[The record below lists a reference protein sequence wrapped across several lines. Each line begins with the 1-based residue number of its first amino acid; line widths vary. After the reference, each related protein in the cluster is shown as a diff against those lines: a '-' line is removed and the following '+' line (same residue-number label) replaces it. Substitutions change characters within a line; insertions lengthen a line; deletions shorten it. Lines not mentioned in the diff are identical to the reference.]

1 MIFHFACKRGIII
14 DKSQKNSEKLIE
26 FFQVQRGKKMNK
38 WIRKSVVV
46 LVSLLTFGLITP
58 TQLINNV
65 NAEKTNERDT
75 VESAPSQQTSYF
87 EESHVDKEGILKE
100 LLKQAEQQS
109 YQKFGTR
116 IKPVIENE
124 FRVIILPNIE
134 KAIQETATQFPAEDL
149 VNLAI
154 TESPGK
160 GQSEKIFNIKNSDT
174 NSDVLRF
181 HVRRDNPPQAGYWF
195 NFHYHTYHD
204 GFQSHHE
211 LGSIYWDKNTPPKWM
226 S

>member
-1 MIFHFACKRGIII
+1 
-14 DKSQKNSEKLIE
+14 
-26 FFQVQRGKKMNK
+26 MNK

-65 NAEKTNERDT
+65 NAEKPTDRKTFET
-75 VESAPSQQTSYF
+75 TSIKQADYF
-87 EESHVDKEGILKE
+87 KEPEIDKGKFLEEM
-100 LLKQAEQQS
+100 LKQAELQS
-109 YQKFGTR
+109 FQKFGTR

-124 FRVIILPNIE
+124 FKEIIMPNIE
-134 KAIQETATQFPAEDL
+134 KALQETADQFPTDDL
-149 VNLAI
+149 LNLAI

-160 GQSEKIFNIKNSDT
+160 GQSEKIFNIKNIHT
-174 NSDVLRF
+174 NTDVLRF
-181 HVRRDNPPQAGYWF
+181 HVRRDNPPQAGFWF

-204 GFQSHHE
+204 GFQGHHE
-211 LGSIYWDKNTPPKWM
+211 LGSIYWAKDTPPKWM

>member
-1 MIFHFACKRGIII
+1 
-14 DKSQKNSEKLIE
+14 
-26 FFQVQRGKKMNK
+26 MNK
-38 WIRKSVVV
+38 WIRKSAVV
-46 LVSLLTFGLITP
+46 LISVLTFGLITP
-58 TQLINNV
+58 TQLITNV
-65 NAEKTNERDT
+65 NAENPSERDT
-75 VESAPSQQTSYF
+75 VEGARLGSYGQEASYF
-87 EESHVDKEGILKE
+87 NEAEVDKDKFIEDLV
-100 LLKQAEQQS
+100 KQAEMQS

-124 FRVIILPNIE
+124 FREIVMPNIE
-134 KAIQETATQFPAEDL
+134 KALQEIANQFPTEDL
-149 VNLAI
+149 LNLAI

-160 GQSEKIFNIKNSDT
+160 GQSEKIFNIKNNNT
-174 NSDVLRF
+174 NTDVLRF

>member
-1 MIFHFACKRGIII
+1 
-14 DKSQKNSEKLIE
+14 
-26 FFQVQRGKKMNK
+26 MNK

-65 NAEKTNERDT
+65 NAEKPNERDT
-75 VESAPSQQTSYF
+75 VESVPSLQTSYF
-87 EESHVDKEGILKE
+87 EESQVNKEQILEE

-124 FRVIILPNIE
+124 FREIIMPNIE
-134 KAIQETATQFPAEDL
+134 KALQETAAQFPTEDL
-149 VNLAI
+149 LNLAI
-154 TESPGK
+154 TETPGK

>member
-1 MIFHFACKRGIII
+1 
-14 DKSQKNSEKLIE
+14 
-26 FFQVQRGKKMNK
+26 MNK
-38 WIRKSVVV
+38 WIRKSFVV

-65 NAEKTNERDT
+65 NAEKPTERDT
-75 VESAPSQQTSYF
+75 IEASLLRGYAQENSFF
-87 EESHVDKEGILKE
+87 ETEEVVDKEKFLEE
-100 LLKQAEQQS
+100 LIKQAELQS

-124 FRVIILPNIE
+124 FREIIMPNIE
-134 KAIQETATQFPAEDL
+134 KALQETAAQFPAEDL
-149 VNLAI
+149 LNLAI
-154 TESPGK
+154 TETPGK
-160 GQSEKIFNIKNSDT
+160 GQSEKIFNIKNSET
-174 NSDVLRF
+174 NMDVLRF